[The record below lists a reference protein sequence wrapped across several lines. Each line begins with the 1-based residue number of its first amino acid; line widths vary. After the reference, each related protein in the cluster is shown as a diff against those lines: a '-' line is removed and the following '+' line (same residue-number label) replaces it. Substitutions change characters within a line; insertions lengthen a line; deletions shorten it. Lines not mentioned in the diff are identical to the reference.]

1 MPTAQA
7 ESLAAPT
14 GLIGVRT
21 SPRNTYPYRWKQ
33 VTCQMSEVRRAILAV
48 LTAAVLVA
56 GVQLLVTGTVAIG
69 AILVLLIGFAVV
81 SVGKPLIAQ
90 RRGRR

>member
-1 MPTAQA
+1 
-7 ESLAAPT
+7 
-14 GLIGVRT
+14 
-21 SPRNTYPYRWKQ
+21 
-33 VTCQMSEVRRAILAV
+33 MSEVRRAILAV